1 MNEAVKKYNLSLRE
15 ILFLYKLPIVAPIL
29 ILLHTVDINF
39 LSILGF
45 DNENI
50 ELALSFLFTF
60 TLVYGYII
68 IEAIYD
74 STRYFIVTGASLQYF
89 TFGKLKYDFPLN
101 EIEIKYKY
109 IHRRRHYNFYIFIK
123 HNNKIIKIK
132 CNHLE
137 YENLYNHLMNLQ
149 GKEPEHFRDKI
160 RLVM

>member
-1 MNEAVKKYNLSLRE
+1 M
-15 ILFLYKLPIVAPIL
+15 YKLPIVAPIL

-60 TLVYGYII
+60 TLVYGSII

-89 TFGKLKYDFPLN
+89 TFEKLKYDFPLN
-101 EIEIKYKY
+101 EIEIKYKC
-109 IHRRRHYNFYIFIK
+109 IHRRRHYNFYI
-123 HNNKIIKIK
+123 
-132 CNHLE
+132 
-137 YENLYNHLMNLQ
+137 Y
-149 GKEPEHFRDKI
+149 P
-160 RLVM
+160 